1 MTPDVGTELVN
12 PAVGTKTVFTATAAS
27 TDGAYVEIE
36 ATYPPNSPKPPLHKH
51 PTQTEQF
58 TVLAGSLHVLRGD
71 ESFTAGTGEDFS
83 VDPGVP
89 HQMWAGD
96 DGAVMRWR
104 TSPAQRT
111 GEMFCA
117 LWAVARDNDWSPDP
131 LQLFEAVSGFPDE
144 FCFC

>member
-1 MTPDVGTELVN
+1 MAPTMPSLRRIHWRISDLATGSARPAPQFGGMTPDVGTELVN

-71 ESFTAGTGEDFS
+71 EPFTAG
-83 VDPGVP
+83 
-89 HQMWAGD
+89 H
-96 DGAVMRWR
+96 
-104 TSPAQRT
+104 
-111 GEMFCA
+111 
-117 LWAVARDNDWSPDP
+117 
-131 LQLFEAVSGFPDE
+131 
-144 FCFC
+144 